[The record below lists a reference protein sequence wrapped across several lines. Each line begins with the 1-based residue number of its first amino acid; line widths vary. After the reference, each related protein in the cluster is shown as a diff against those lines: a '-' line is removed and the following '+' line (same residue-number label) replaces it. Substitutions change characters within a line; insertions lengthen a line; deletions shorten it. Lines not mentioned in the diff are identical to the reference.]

1 MALEGLKESAGLW
14 RPLKGPGVL
23 WVMGGSEELR
33 RALDGSGVLWRALE
47 GFERPSTAVLGSGG
61 I

>member
-33 RALDGSGVLWRALE
+33 RALDGSGVL
-47 GFERPSTAVLGSGG
+47 
-61 I
+61 